1 MPTFVPPQ
9 RSYDVIRYIFVLFT
23 FGKVDVIWF
32 DTRVS
37 DRSSLHVLHISQV
50 SDQTFGLK
58 LKVETLASA

>member
-1 MPTFVPPQ
+1 
-9 RSYDVIRYIFVLFT
+9 LFT

-58 LKVETLASA
+58 LKVETGLSIRYCDPLTQWCMLVYAE